1 MGTDPEAMVARG
13 WPVPRSCDRETRRE
27 GVALATPPN
36 TNPTNH
42 DLRVG
47 RGASRARASGPDQEP
62 IMFTQLFRVPDPYSD
77 LSQLQRQVD
86 ALFSDWLRPQQQQQR
101 RVAGP
106 AFDVFDEGERFRLV
120 ADVPGIRAEDL
131 EVEVTEDG
139 IAIRGSRK
147 VEAPEGFSVHRRER
161 EPLTFARSFTFPSKI
176 DPEQVNATIQ
186 QGVLTITLGKR
197 ADAKPRSITV
207 QTAA

>member
-1 MGTDPEAMVARG
+1 
-13 WPVPRSCDRETRRE
+13 
-27 GVALATPPN
+27 
-36 TNPTNH
+36 
-42 DLRVG
+42 
-47 RGASRARASGPDQEP
+47 
-62 IMFTQLFRVPDPYSD
+62 MFTQLFRVPDPYSD